1 MKQHSY
7 KEAPMPFTHTLGRAI
22 AVASIVALTGPLAP
36 SAYAQ
41 SSETLTIAVANS
53 LKDAFRKIV
62 PLFEARN
69 RDVNVRVIYAQSKT
83 LLKQIEEGAPV
94 DVFIPSAYE
103 ELDQL
108 EQKKLIIQDT
118 KQVYARTALVLI
130 TNTAF
135 PATIGS
141 IRDLET
147 LPVRHIA
154 IGDPATST
162 VGKDAVQF
170 LKYRNLEPRLK
181 SRYLYGEHSKAVLD
195 LVSKG
200 EAELGLVYRTDA
212 TPVKRVR
219 IIDAAPAESH
229 RPITYG
235 VAAPWT
241 SENVSRVRDFVAFLL
256 SEPIQAELKKF
267 GFDQEV
273 SDIGSAQRQEEVKP

>member
-7 KEAPMPFTHTLGRAI
+7 KEAPMPLAHILGRAI
-22 AVASIVALTGPLAP
+22 AIASIIALTGTLIP
-36 SAYAQ
+36 SAHAQ
-41 SSETLTIAVANS
+41 SSETFTIAVSSN
-53 LKDAFRKIV
+53 LKDVFRKIL
-62 PLFEARN
+62 PLFEGVN

-94 DVFIPSAYE
+94 DVYIPSAYE
-103 ELDQL
+103 ELAQL
-108 EQKKLIIQDT
+108 EQKKLIVQDT

-147 LPVRHIA
+147 HPVRHIA
-154 IGDPATST
+154 IGDPATSS

-181 SRYLYGEHSKAVLD
+181 SQYLYGEHSKAVLD

-212 TPVKRVR
+212 IPVKRVR

-241 SENVSRVRDFVAFLL
+241 SANVSRVKDFVAFLL
-256 SEPIQAELKKF
+256 SDPIQAELKNF

-273 SDIGSAQRQEEVKP
+273 SEVSYVERQEVKP

>member
-1 MKQHSY
+1 
-7 KEAPMPFTHTLGRAI
+7 MPFVHILGRAI
-22 AVASIVALTGPLAP
+22 AVASIVALAGPLASP
-36 SAYAQ
+36 AYAQ

-53 LKDAFRKIV
+53 LKDVFRKIV
-62 PLFEARN
+62 PLYESRN
-69 RDVNVRVIYAQSKT
+69 RDVNVRVVYAQSKT

-94 DVFIPSAYE
+94 DVYIPSAFE

-108 EQKKLIIQDT
+108 EQKKLIIQET

-130 TNTAF
+130 TNAAF

-141 IRDLET
+141 IRDLES
-147 LPVRHIA
+147 LPVRHLA

-162 VGKDAVQF
+162 VGKDTVQF
-170 LKYRNLEPRLK
+170 LKYQNLEPRLK
-181 SRYLYGEHSKAVLD
+181 SQYLYGEHSKAVLD

-219 IIDAAPAESH
+219 IIDAAPVESH
-229 RPITYG
+229 KPIVYG

-241 SENVSRVRDFVAFLL
+241 SENVFRVRDFIAFLL

-267 GFDQEV
+267 GFQQEV
-273 SDIGSAQRQEEVKP
+273 SDVSYVERQEVKP

>member
-1 MKQHSY
+1 
-7 KEAPMPFTHTLGRAI
+7 MPFVHLIRRAI
-22 AVASIVALTGPLAP
+22 AVATIVAFIGPLASP
-36 SAYAQ
+36 AHAQ
-41 SSETLTIAVANS
+41 SSETLTIAISNS
-53 LKDAFRKIV
+53 LKDVFRKIV

-69 RDVNVRVIYAQSKT
+69 RDVNVRVIYAQPKT

-94 DVFIPSAYE
+94 DVYIPSAFE

-108 EQKKLIIQDT
+108 EQKKLILQET

-130 TNTAF
+130 TNAAF

-141 IRDLET
+141 IRDLEA
-147 LPVRHIA
+147 LPVRHLA
-154 IGDPATST
+154 IGDPATSA

-170 LKYRNLEPRLK
+170 LKYRNLETRLK
-181 SRYLYGEHSKAVLD
+181 SQYLYGEHSKAVLD

-212 TPVKRVR
+212 VPVKRVR
-219 IIDAAPAESH
+219 ILDAAPAESH
-229 RPITYG
+229 KPIVYG

-241 SENVSRVRDFVAFLL
+241 SENVFRVRDFIAFLQ

-273 SDIGSAQRQEEVKP
+273 SDISEAEQQEVKP

>member
-1 MKQHSY
+1 
-7 KEAPMPFTHTLGRAI
+7 MPFAHILGRAI
-22 AVASIVALTGPLAP
+22 AVASIVALAGPLASP
-36 SAYAQ
+36 AYAQ

-53 LKDAFRKIV
+53 LKDVFRKIV
-62 PLFEARN
+62 PLYESRN
-69 RDVNVRVIYAQSKT
+69 RDVNVRVVYAQSKT

-94 DVFIPSAYE
+94 DVYIPSAYE

-108 EQKKLIIQDT
+108 EQKKLIVHDT

-130 TNTAF
+130 TNAAF
-135 PATIGS
+135 PATISS
-141 IRDLET
+141 IQELET
-147 LPVRHIA
+147 QPVRHIA
-154 IGDPATST
+154 IGDPATSA

-181 SRYLYGEHSKAVLD
+181 SQYLYGEHSKAVLD

-219 IIDAAPAESH
+219 IIDAAPTESH
-229 RPITYG
+229 KPIVYG

-241 SENVSRVRDFVAFLL
+241 SENVFRVRDFIAFLL

-273 SDIGSAQRQEEVKP
+273 SDVSYVERQEVKP

>member
-1 MKQHSY
+1 MTFPHL
-7 KEAPMPFTHTLGRAI
+7 LGRAL
-22 AVASIVALTGPLAP
+22 AVASVIVITATPVP

-41 SSETLTIAVANS
+41 SSETFTIAVANS
-53 LKDAFRKIV
+53 LKDVFRKIL
-62 PLFEARN
+62 PLFEAQN

-94 DVFIPSAYE
+94 DVFLPSVYE

-108 EQKKLIIQDT
+108 EQKKLIISDT
-118 KQVYARTALVLI
+118 KLVYARTSLVLI

-135 PATIGS
+135 PATVGS
-141 IRDLET
+141 LQELET

-154 IGDPATST
+154 IGDPTTST

-181 SRYLYGEHSKAVLD
+181 SHYLYGEHSKAVMD

-212 TPVKRVR
+212 ILVKRVR
-219 IIDAAPAESH
+219 LVDTAPADSH
-229 RPITYG
+229 RPIAYG
-235 VAAPWT
+235 LAAPWT
-241 SENVSRVRDFVAFLL
+241 SENVSRAKDFAAFLL
-256 SEPIQAELKKF
+256 SDPIQAELQQY
-267 GFDQEV
+267 GFDRGE
-273 SDIGSAQRQEEVKP
+273 SDISYAQRQEGKP

>member
-1 MKQHSY
+1 
-7 KEAPMPFTHTLGRAI
+7 MPFAHTLGRALAVTGII
-22 AVASIVALTGPLAP
+22 ALAGTLVP
-36 SAYAQ
+36 SAHAQ
-41 SSETLTIAVANS
+41 TSETFTIAVS
-53 LKDAFRKIV
+53 SGLKDVFRKIL
-62 PLFEARN
+62 PLYEARN

-108 EQKKLIIQDT
+108 DQKKLLIQDT

-147 LPVRHIA
+147 LPVRRIA
-154 IGDPATST
+154 IGDPATSG
-162 VGKDAVQF
+162 VGQDAVQF
-170 LKYRNLEPRLK
+170 LKYQNLEPRLK
-181 SRYLYGEHSKAVLD
+181 SQYLYGEHSRAVLD

-212 TPVKRVR
+212 IPVKRVR
-219 IIDAAPAESH
+219 ILDTAPATSH
-229 RPITYG
+229 KPITYG
-235 VAAPWT
+235 LAAPWT
-241 SENVSRVRDFVAFLL
+241 SENVFRVRDFLAFLL
-256 SEPIQAELKKF
+256 SEPIQTELKKF

-273 SDIGSAQRQEEVKP
+273 SDVSYVERQEVQP

>member
-1 MKQHSY
+1 
-7 KEAPMPFTHTLGRAI
+7 MPFAHTLGRVL
-22 AVASIVALTGPLAP
+22 AVAGIVALTGTLAP
-36 SAYAQ
+36 SAHAQ
-41 SSETLTIAVANS
+41 SSETFTIAVASS
-53 LKDAFRKIV
+53 LKDVFRKIL

-103 ELDQL
+103 EIDQL
-108 EQKKLIIQDT
+108 EQKKLIVQDT
-118 KQVYARTALVLI
+118 KQAYASTALVLI

-141 IRDLET
+141 IHDLET
-147 LPVRHIA
+147 MPVRYIA
-154 IGDPATST
+154 IGDPATSA
-162 VGKDAVQF
+162 VGRDAVQF

-181 SRYLYGEHSKAVLD
+181 SQYLYGEHSRAVLD

-212 TPVKRVR
+212 IPVKRVR

-229 RPITYG
+229 KPITYG
-235 VAAPWT
+235 LAAPWT
-241 SENVSRVRDFVAFLL
+241 SENVFRVRDFVAFLL

-273 SDIGSAQRQEEVKP
+273 SDVSSVERQEVKP

>member
-1 MKQHSY
+1 MKQYSY
-7 KEAPMPFTHTLGRAI
+7 KEAAMPFAHVLGRAI
-22 AVASIVALTGPLAP
+22 AVASIVALAGPLASP
-36 SAYAQ
+36 AHAQ

-53 LKDAFRKIV
+53 LKDVFRKIV

-69 RDVNVRVIYAQSKT
+69 RDVNVRVIYAQPKT

-94 DVFIPSAYE
+94 DVYIPSAYE

-108 EQKKLIIQDT
+108 EQKNLIISDT

-130 TNTAF
+130 TNAAF

-147 LPVRHIA
+147 QPVRHLA

-181 SRYLYGEHSKAVLD
+181 SHYLYGENSKAVLD

-212 TPVKRVR
+212 IPAKRVR
-219 IIDAAPAESH
+219 IVDTAPAESH
-229 RPITYG
+229 KPIAYG

-241 SENVSRVRDFVAFLL
+241 SENVFRVRDFIAFLL
-256 SEPIQAELKKF
+256 SEPIQADLKKF

-273 SDIGSAQRQEEVKP
+273 SDVNYVERQEVKP

>member
-1 MKQHSY
+1 
-7 KEAPMPFTHTLGRAI
+7 MPFAHAFGRAL
-22 AVASIVALTGPLAP
+22 AVASIIAFTGTLAP

-41 SSETLTIAVANS
+41 SSETFTIAVANN
-53 LKDAFRKIV
+53 LKDVFRKIL
-62 PLFEARN
+62 PLFEAQN
-69 RDVNVRVIYAQSKT
+69 RDVNVRVIYAPSKT

-108 EQKKLIIQDT
+108 EQKNLIVQDT
-118 KQVYARTALVLI
+118 KQVYARTSLVLV
-130 TNTAF
+130 TNSAF

-141 IRDLET
+141 IQDLET
-147 LPVRHIA
+147 KSVRYIA
-154 IGDPATST
+154 IGDPTTST

-170 LKYRNLEPRLK
+170 LKYRQLEPRLK
-181 SRYLYGEHSKAVLD
+181 SHYLYGEHSRAVLD

-229 RPITYG
+229 RPINYG

-241 SENVSRVRDFVAFLL
+241 SENVFRVRDFVAFLL
-256 SEPIQAELKKF
+256 SDPIQAELNKY

>member
-1 MKQHSY
+1 
-7 KEAPMPFTHTLGRAI
+7 MPFAHAFGRAL
-22 AVASIVALTGPLAP
+22 AVASIIAFTGTLAP

-41 SSETLTIAVANS
+41 SSETFTIAVANS
-53 LKDAFRKIV
+53 LKDVFRKIL
-62 PLFEARN
+62 PLFEAQN
-69 RDVNVRVIYAQSKT
+69 RDVNVRVIYAPSKT

-108 EQKKLIIQDT
+108 EQKNLIVQDT
-118 KQVYARTALVLI
+118 KQVYARTSLVLV
-130 TNTAF
+130 TNSAF

-141 IRDLET
+141 IQDLET
-147 LPVRHIA
+147 KPVRYLA
-154 IGDPATST
+154 IGDPTTST

-170 LKYRNLEPRLK
+170 LKYRQLEPRLK
-181 SRYLYGEHSKAVLD
+181 SHYLYGEHSRAVLD

-212 TPVKRVR
+212 IPVKRVR

-241 SENVSRVRDFVAFLL
+241 SENVFRVRDFVAFLL
-256 SEPIQAELKKF
+256 SDPIQAELNKY

>member
-1 MKQHSY
+1 
-7 KEAPMPFTHTLGRAI
+7 MPFAHLLRRAI
-22 AVASIVALTGPLAP
+22 AVATIVVFIGPLASP
-36 SAYAQ
+36 AHAQ
-41 SSETLTIAVANS
+41 SSETLTIAISNS
-53 LKDAFRKIV
+53 LKDVFRKIV

-69 RDVNVRVIYAQSKT
+69 RDVNVRVIYAQPKT

-94 DVFIPSAYE
+94 DVYIPSAFE

-108 EQKKLIIQDT
+108 EQKKLIIQET

-130 TNTAF
+130 TNAAF

-141 IRDLET
+141 IRDLEA
-147 LPVRHIA
+147 LPVRHLA
-154 IGDPATST
+154 IGDPATSS

-170 LKYRNLEPRLK
+170 LKYRNLETRLK
-181 SRYLYGEHSKAVLD
+181 SQYLYGEHSKAVLD

-212 TPVKRVR
+212 VPVKRVR

-229 RPITYG
+229 KPIIYG
-235 VAAPWT
+235 LAAPWT
-241 SENVSRVRDFVAFLL
+241 SENVFRVRDFIAFLQ
-256 SEPIQAELKKF
+256 SEPIQTELKKF

-273 SDIGSAQRQEEVKP
+273 SDISEVERQEVKP

>member
-1 MKQHSY
+1 ML
-7 KEAPMPFTHTLGRAI
+7 FTHALGRAL
-22 AVASIVALTGPLAP
+22 AVASIVAFTVALAP
-36 SAYAQ
+36 AAYAQ
-41 SSETLTIAVANS
+41 SSETFTIAVANS
-53 LKDAFRKIV
+53 LKDVFRKIV
-62 PLFEARN
+62 PLFETQD

-94 DVFIPSAYE
+94 DLFVPSSYE

-108 EQKKLIIQDT
+108 EQKKLIVQDT
-118 KQVYARTALVLI
+118 KQIYARTALVLV

-135 PATIGS
+135 PATINS
-141 IRDLET
+141 ISDLET

-154 IGDPATST
+154 IGDPTTSA
-162 VGKDAVQF
+162 VGRDAVHF

-181 SRYLYGEHSKAVLD
+181 SSYLLGEHSKAVLD

-200 EAELGLVYRTDA
+200 EAELGLVYRADA
-212 TPVKRVR
+212 IPVKRVR

-229 RPITYG
+229 KPIRYG

-241 SENVSRVRDFVAFLL
+241 SENVFRVRDFIAFLL
-256 SEPIQAELKKF
+256 SEPVQAELKKF

-273 SDIGSAQRQEEVKP
+273 SDVSVVEQQEVKP

>member
-1 MKQHSY
+1 
-7 KEAPMPFTHTLGRAI
+7 MPFAHTFGRAI
-22 AVASIVALTGPLAP
+22 AIASIVVLTGTLAP
-36 SAYAQ
+36 SAHAQ
-41 SSETLTIAVANS
+41 SSETFTIAVANS
-53 LKDAFRKIV
+53 LKDVFRKIV

-69 RDVNVRVIYAQSKT
+69 RDVNMRVIFAQSKT

-103 ELDQL
+103 DLDQL
-108 EQKKLIIQDT
+108 EQKKLIVQDT

-130 TNTAF
+130 TNAAF

-154 IGDPATST
+154 IGDPATSV

-170 LKYRNLEPRLK
+170 LKHQNLEPRLK
-181 SRYLYGEHSKAVLD
+181 SQYLYGEHSRAVLD

-212 TPVKRVR
+212 VPSKRVH

-229 RPITYG
+229 KPIIFG

-241 SENVSRVRDFVAFLL
+241 SENVFRVRDFVAFLL

-273 SDIGSAQRQEEVKP
+273 SDVSYVERQEVKP

>member
-1 MKQHSY
+1 
-7 KEAPMPFTHTLGRAI
+7 MPFAHTLGRAI
-22 AVASIVALTGPLAP
+22 TIASIVALTGTLAP
-36 SAYAQ
+36 STYAQ
-41 SSETLTIAVANS
+41 SPETLTLAVANN
-53 LKDAFRKIV
+53 LKDVFRKIV
-62 PLFEARN
+62 PLYEARN
-69 RDVNVRVIYAQSKT
+69 RDVNVRVIYGQSKT

-108 EQKKLIIQDT
+108 EQKKLIVQDT
-118 KQVYARTALVLI
+118 KHVYARTALVLV

-135 PATIGS
+135 PAMIDS
-141 IRDLET
+141 IADLET

-170 LKYRNLEPRLK
+170 LKYRNLEPRLR
-181 SRYLYGEHSKAVLD
+181 SQYLYGEHSKAVLD

-200 EAELGLVYRTDA
+200 EAELGLVYRADA
-212 TPVKRVR
+212 IPVKRVR

-229 RPITYG
+229 RPIRYG

-241 SENVSRVRDFVAFLL
+241 SENVFRVRDFIAFLL
-256 SEPIQAELKKF
+256 SEPVQAELKKF

-273 SDIGSAQRQEEVKP
+273 SDVKVVEQQEVKP

>member
-1 MKQHSY
+1 
-7 KEAPMPFTHTLGRAI
+7 MPFAITFGRAI

-36 SAYAQ
+36 SAHAQ
-41 SSETLTIAVANS
+41 SSETFTIAVS
-53 LKDAFRKIV
+53 SGLKDVFRKIV
-62 PLFEARN
+62 PLYEARN

-94 DVFIPSAYE
+94 DAFIPSASE

-108 EQKKLIIQDT
+108 EQKKLLIQDT

-147 LPVRHIA
+147 MPVRRIA
-154 IGDPATST
+154 IGDPATSA
-162 VGKDAVQF
+162 VGQDAVQF
-170 LKYRNLEPRLK
+170 LRSRNLEPQLR
-181 SRYLYGEHSKAVLD
+181 SQYLYGEHSRAVLD

-212 TPVKRVR
+212 IPVKRVR

-229 RPITYG
+229 KPITYG
-235 VAAPWT
+235 LAAPWT
-241 SENVSRVRDFVAFLL
+241 SENVFRVRDFVAFLL

-273 SDIGSAQRQEEVKP
+273 SDVSYVERQEVKP